1 MSENPYAR
9 HVPEWPEEA
18 QRRRRRRRL
27 WQAAAATAVAG
38 GIVAG
43 TVSLAGA
50 QTSAPQPT
58 ASPVCTVAGHDSDA
72 SLGDWPGAAWAD
84 GVPWADGTP
93 WAQAGIGTVLHGQ
106 AIATSGGGT
115 QTVLVQRGD
124 VTSATRSS
132 IALKSSDG
140 FTATYQ
146 VTSSTKV
153 ICGDGAVGS
162 ITSGTEVFLVA
173 TQDGGQPVANEIIK
187 VGDNSSNS

>member
-9 HVPEWPEEA
+9 YAPEWPEET

-50 QTSAPQPT
+50 QTSAPQPA
-58 ASPVCTVAGHDSDA
+58 ASPVCTVPGHDSDA
-72 SLGDWPGAAWAD
+72 SLGDWPGTAWAD
-84 GVPWADGTP
+84 GAPWAP
-93 WAQAGIGTVLHGQ
+93 AGIGTVLHGQ
-106 AIATSGGGT
+106 AIATFSGGT

-124 VTSATRSS
+124 VTSVTGSS

-153 ICGDGAVGS
+153 ICGDS
-162 ITSGTEVFLVA
+162 TTSSLTSGTEVFLVA
-173 TQDGGQPVANEIIK
+173 TQNGGQPVANEIIE
-187 VGDNSSNS
+187 VSDSSNS

>member
-9 HVPEWPEEA
+9 YAPEWPEEA

-27 WQAAAATAVAG
+27 WQAAAATAVASV
-38 GIVAG
+38 IVAG

-50 QTSAPQPT
+50 QT
-58 ASPVCTVAGHDSDA
+58 HDSDA
-72 SLGDWPGAAWAD
+72 SLGDWPGTAWAD
-84 GVPWADGTP
+84 GVPWADGAP
-93 WAQAGIGTVLHGQ
+93 WAPAGIGTVLHGQ
-106 AIATSGGGT
+106 VIATFSRGT

-124 VTSATRSS
+124 VTSVTGSS

-153 ICGDGAVGS
+153 ICGDGTVGS
-162 ITSGTEVFLVA
+162 ITGGTEVFLVA
-173 TQDGGQPVANEIIK
+173 TQNGGQPVANEIIE
-187 VGDNSSNS
+187 VSDNSSSS